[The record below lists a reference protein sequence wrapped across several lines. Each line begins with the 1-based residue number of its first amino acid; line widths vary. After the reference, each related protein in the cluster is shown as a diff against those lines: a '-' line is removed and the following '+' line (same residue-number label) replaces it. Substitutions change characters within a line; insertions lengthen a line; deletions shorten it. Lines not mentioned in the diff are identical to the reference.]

1 MEVMTAINVYLEQNE
16 GKEADAEKLT
26 VALNDAKKESER
38 MKTLLSSVWY
48 LWNAI
53 IGPFEPDNYPVWNES
68 TGQWDYLR
76 ELSYDELSE
85 TVAVLEGDDDAQ
97 TFAKELT

>member
-1 MEVMTAINVYLEQNE
+1 MEVMTAINVYLEENE

-26 VALNDAKKESER
+26 VALNDVKKESER

-48 LWNAI
+48 LRNAI

-76 ELSYDELSE
+76 ELSYDELWE

-97 TFAKELT
+97 TFAK